1 VDYTRGM
8 DENLATQ
15 AILQLRVDRD
25 WQKFHTPSNLAKS
38 ISIESAELLECFQWS
53 DEFDKQAVLSEL
65 ADVLTYCYFLASDLD
80 VTPSELV
87 ANKLQETVRK
97 YPIDKSKGISTKYD
111 KL

>member
-1 VDYTRGM
+1 M
-8 DENLATQ
+8 DENQATQ
-15 AILQLRVDRD
+15 AILQLRADRD

-38 ISIESAELLECFQWS
+38 ISIESAELLECFQWA

-65 ADVLTYCYFLASDLD
+65 ADVLTYCYFLASDLE
-80 VTPSELV
+80 VNPSDLV
-87 ANKLQETVRK
+87 VNKLKETIRK